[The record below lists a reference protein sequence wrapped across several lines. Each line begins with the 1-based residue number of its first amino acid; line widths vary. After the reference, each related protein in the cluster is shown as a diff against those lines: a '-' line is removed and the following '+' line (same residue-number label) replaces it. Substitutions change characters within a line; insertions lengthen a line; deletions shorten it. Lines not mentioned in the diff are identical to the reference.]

1 MARPREGDGLK
12 RTIRRRGEKCYAYEV
27 TSAMVDG
34 KKRTVSKYLGRVDP
48 ETGEL
53 LEKIP
58 GKSSAERRKIAEQ
71 RDIEV
76 LKEIRVADF
85 GAVYLLDKVQR
96 RIGLGQDLMDSF
108 GNAAVSMLSIAFAL
122 VQCDGVF
129 DAVEGVLDRTWIRDM
144 YGLKGSF
151 DSGTLSR
158 LTKEIGIKAQGNMEK
173 FFEYRIRRNEGVVA
187 WDTTT
192 HGCYSDMDGLAE
204 FVVGNKDD
212 EDLKQVKVGLATDKR
227 GVPMMYRIYPGN
239 VSDMDTVK
247 NLSNDIERCGG
258 KDVLYV
264 MDRGFCSGWNLRFM
278 IRNGYDFVVPAKT
291 DGKAVKKLLTSFRT
305 AREARDLEFG
315 GHIYRVW
322 KTELGIVADP
332 GRKKVDGDQAY
343 TFAIPEDENHATE
356 GRLTAYVC
364 FDSKKYSDEVQAHKS
379 MIDGLMK
386 AAEKIDSKDPE
397 AEFRRLAGKV
407 IRHFDVEAEGRKV
420 KVSVKPKSASFEENR
435 AGLFVMLTSEGVGWE
450 AMMTAY
456 DARRLTEQ
464 GFDRKKGESRRFCT
478 SDKEAMRGREFLR
491 FLDLILVCELSAE
504 LREAKLERKI
514 TVEGAVSSL
523 DCVQVREY
531 RGTRYVTEIDRRQRT
546 MFEAFSVPI
555 PKEAVSGELI
565 FDPPVGP

>member
-27 TSAMVDG
+27 TSAMIDG

-173 FFEYRIRRNEGVVA
+173 FFECRIRRNEGIVA

-247 NLSNDIERCGG
+247 NLSNDIGRCGG

-322 KTELGIVADP
+322 KTELDIVADP

-343 TFAIPEDENHATE
+343 TFIIPEDEGHATE

-397 AEFRRLAGKV
+397 AEFRRLAGKA

-435 AGLFVMLTSEGVGWE
+435 AGLFVMLTSEGVTWE
-450 AMMTAY
+450 AMMIAY

-504 LREAKLERKI
+504 LREAKLERKV
-514 TVEGAVSSL
+514 TVEGAISSL

>member
-71 RDIEV
+71 RDIDV

-173 FFEYRIRRNEGVVA
+173 FFECRIRRNEGIVA

-247 NLSNDIERCGG
+247 NLSNDIGRCGG
-258 KDVLYV
+258 EDVLYV

-397 AEFRRLAGKV
+397 AEFRRLAGKA

>member
-173 FFEYRIRRNEGVVA
+173 FFECRIRRNEGVVA

-192 HGCYSDMDGLAE
+192 HECYSDMDGLAE

-397 AEFRRLAGKV
+397 AEFRRLAGKA

>member
-173 FFEYRIRRNEGVVA
+173 FFECRIRRNEGVVA

>member
-122 VQCDGVF
+122 VQCDCVF

-173 FFEYRIRRNEGVVA
+173 FFECRIRRNEGVVA

-397 AEFRRLAGKV
+397 AEFRRLAGKA

>member
-27 TSAMVDG
+27 TSVMEDG

-71 RDIEV
+71 RNIEV

-85 GAVYLLDKVQR
+85 GAVYLLDKIQR

-173 FFEYRIRRNEGVVA
+173 FFECRIRRNEGIVA

-192 HGCYSDMDGLAE
+192 QGCHSDMDGLAE

-212 EDLKQVKVGLATDKR
+212 EDLKQVKVGLATDRR

-247 NLSNDIERCGG
+247 NLSNDIGRCGG
-258 KDVLYV
+258 KDILYV
-264 MDRGFCSGWNLRFM
+264 MDRGFCSGWNLRYM

-305 AREARDLEFG
+305 AKDARDLEFG

-322 KTELGIVADP
+322 KTELDIVADP

-343 TFAIPEDENHATE
+343 TFIIPEDEGHATE

-386 AAEKIDSKDPE
+386 VAEKIDSKDPE
-397 AEFRRLAGKV
+397 AEFRRLAGKA
-407 IRHFDVEAEGRKV
+407 IRHFDVETEGRKV

-435 AGLFVMLTSEGVGWE
+435 AGLFVMLTSEGVEWD

-464 GFDRKKGESRRFCT
+464 GFDRKKGESRRFGT

-504 LREAKLERKI
+504 LREAKLERKV
-514 TVEGAVSSL
+514 TVEGAISSL

-546 MFEAFSVPI
+546 MFEAFGVPI

>member
-27 TSAMVDG
+27 TSAMIDG

-173 FFEYRIRRNEGVVA
+173 FFECRIRRNEGIVA

-247 NLSNDIERCGG
+247 NLSNDIGRCGG

-264 MDRGFCSGWNLRFM
+264 MDRGFCSGWNLRYM

-322 KTELGIVADP
+322 KTELDIVADP

-343 TFAIPEDENHATE
+343 TFIIPEDEGHATE

-397 AEFRRLAGKV
+397 AEFRRLAGKA

-435 AGLFVMLTSEGVGWE
+435 AGLFVMLTSEGVTWE
-450 AMMTAY
+450 AMMIAY

-504 LREAKLERKI
+504 LREAKLERKV
-514 TVEGAVSSL
+514 TVEGAISSL

-546 MFEAFSVPI
+546 MFEAFGVPI
-555 PKEAVSGELI
+555 PREAVSGELI